1 MRTSRVN
8 ATTSSVFRQE
18 NQYLH
23 AGDISHNF
31 GQNPQNLFKNSFQRN
46 KEKKRSS
53 INAPNQQK
61 QHQHTVPIH
70 MDSTNDLQ
78 IRHELNETAL
88 KLSRLSR
95 QKKRLNS
102 YRSSI

>member
-8 ATTSSVFRQE
+8 ATTSSIFRQE

-31 GQNPQNLFKNSFQRN
+31 GQNSQKQFKNSLRKTKDKKQSAIAAPIEQQQRY
-46 KEKKRSS
+46 SL
-53 INAPNQQK
+53 
-61 QHQHTVPIH
+61 TPIH
-70 MDSTNDLQ
+70 MDSTSDLQ
-78 IRHELNETAL
+78 IRSELNETAL
-88 KLSRLSR
+88 KLSQLSK
-95 QKKRLNS
+95 QKKRLHS

>member
-8 ATTSSVFRQE
+8 ATTSSIFRQE

-31 GQNPQNLFKNSFQRN
+31 GQNPQNLFKNSLQRN
-46 KEKKRSS
+46 KEKKRNS
-53 INAPNQQK
+53 INTPNQQQ
-61 QHQHTVPIH
+61 QHQHTAPIH
-70 MDSTNDLQ
+70 MDSTSDLQ
-78 IRHELNETAL
+78 IRSELNETAL

>member
-31 GQNPQNLFKNSFQRN
+31 GQNPQNLFKNSLQRN

-53 INAPNQQK
+53 IIAPNQQQ

-88 KLSRLSR
+88 KLSHLSR